1 MPASPSA
8 APGACVRRGEA
19 GNPAFPGAVCGA
31 ALRARARA
39 SLGTVPLTFRSCDA
53 RATSCGKSVQGA
65 QRGAPLAR
73 QPGGPRLG
81 RGTPKGQTCL

>member
-31 ALRARARA
+31 ALRARAREPGDGTSDI
-39 SLGTVPLTFRSCDA
+39 SLL
-53 RATSCGKSVQGA
+53 
-65 QRGAPLAR
+65 
-73 QPGGPRLG
+73 
-81 RGTPKGQTCL
+81 